1 MLNAEP
7 RQNTTEK
14 KNSATKITNPG
25 YNGPLIVLKVS
36 PPKPAYPLPTSS
48 GIIEG
53 KSGLH
58 LKNRKSTLI
67 PLNANQ

>member
-48 GIIEG
+48 VIIEG

>member
-1 MLNAEP
+1 M
-7 RQNTTEK
+7 QNQGRTQLK
-14 KNSATKITNPG
+14 KNLATKITNPG

-36 PPKPAYPLPTSS
+36 TPKPAYPLPTSS

-58 LKNRKSTLI
+58 FKNRKSNLI
-67 PLNANQ
+67 PLNVNQ